1 MDLLTNIST
10 QTKVKSSLFALL
22 ICSSIYAQDIF
33 IGSVKNNI
41 QLGALANNRELG
53 FGLKNILEEAIQQK
67 GYDINP
73 NSEKSIDVEILYFDV
88 KTNSMQ
94 LAIYSNTEEITEII
108 MQVVLFIKG
117 KEVKKAVAKGQA
129 TSISASTLI
138 IDKGGKFSQ
147 TNVSTALKKV
157 CEQLIEKLKL

>member
-1 MDLLTNIST
+1 M
-10 QTKVKSSLFALL
+10 KSSLFILL
-22 ICSSIYAQDIF
+22 FCSTIYSQEINIASIQ
-33 IGSVKNNI
+33 NNI
-41 QLGALANNRELG
+41 QIGALANNRELI
-53 FGLKNILEEAIQQK
+53 FGVKNILEEAVQQK
-67 GYDINP
+67 GYEINP
-73 NSEKSIDVEILYFDV
+73 KAEKSIEVEILYFDV

-108 MQVVLFIKG
+108 MQGVLFIKG
-117 KEVKKAVAKGQA
+117 KEVKKVVAKGQA

>member
-1 MDLLTNIST
+1 M
-10 QTKVKSSLFALL
+10 KSSLLALL
-22 ICSSIYAQDIF
+22 ICSSIYAQDIS
-33 IGSVKNNI
+33 IASVKNNI
-41 QLGALANNRELG
+41 QLGALANNRDLA
-53 FGLKNILEEAIQQK
+53 FGIKNILEESLQQK

-73 NSEKSIDVEILYFDV
+73 NANRSIEVEILYFDV

-108 MQVVLFIKG
+108 MQGRLLLDG
-117 KEVKKAVAKGQA
+117 KVIKKAVAKGQA

-147 TNVSTALKKV
+147 ANVSSAIKKV
-157 CEQLIEKLKL
+157 CEQLIQKL

>member
-1 MDLLTNIST
+1 M
-10 QTKVKSSLFALL
+10 KSSLLALL
-22 ICSSIYAQDIF
+22 ICSSIYAQDIS
-33 IGSVKNNI
+33 IASVKNNI
-41 QLGALANNRELG
+41 QLGALANNRDLV
-53 FGLKNILEEAIQQK
+53 FGIKNILEESLQQK

-73 NSEKSIDVEILYFDV
+73 NANRSIEVEILYFDV

-108 MQVVLFIKG
+108 MQGRLLLDG
-117 KEVKKAVAKGQA
+117 KVIKKAVAKGQA

-147 TNVSTALKKV
+147 ANVSSAIKKV
-157 CEQLIEKLKL
+157 CEQLIQKL

>member
-1 MDLLTNIST
+1 M
-10 QTKVKSSLFALL
+10 KSSLFALL
-22 ICSSIYAQDIF
+22 ICSSIYAQDIN
-33 IGSVKNNI
+33 IRSVKNNI

-108 MQVVLFIKG
+108 MQGVLFIKG
-117 KEVKKAVAKGQA
+117 KEVKKVVAKGQA

>member
-1 MDLLTNIST
+1 M
-10 QTKVKSSLFALL
+10 
-22 ICSSIYAQDIF
+22 
-33 IGSVKNNI
+33 
-41 QLGALANNRELG
+41 ANNRELI
-53 FGLKNILEEAIQQK
+53 FGVKNILEEAIQQK

-73 NSEKSIDVEILYFDV
+73 KAEKSIDVEILYFDV
-88 KTNSMQ
+88 KTKSMQ
-94 LAIYSNTEEITEII
+94 LAIYGNSEEITEII
-108 MQVVLFIKG
+108 LQGVLLSNG